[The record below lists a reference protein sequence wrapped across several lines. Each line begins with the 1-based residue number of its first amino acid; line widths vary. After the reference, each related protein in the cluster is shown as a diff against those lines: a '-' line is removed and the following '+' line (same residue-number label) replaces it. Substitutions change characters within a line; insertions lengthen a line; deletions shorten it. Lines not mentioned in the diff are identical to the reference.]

1 MLTFELIIKLSL
13 YTNSTKSKSM
23 PLKIR
28 SRIIVVS
35 LSLILNMTYAQNGI
49 NCHRVDET
57 GIIKKAFDSFEN
69 DLFDYYK
76 FGNDSIKTY
85 RTFLAEVASLSLD
98 LRKLPSSN
106 SIQLA
111 REFKK
116 IADNKNSLWIRLSE
130 YENQEAVKKS
140 SPSTNSKKNEEEVL
154 IFNYRGGFIQCLK
167 NTSDSDDFKEI
178 IDTLEKDGNVST
190 SLISQ
195 RIYYITDKEFCA
207 IEIKNFIAFDI
218 YYSILMVIEKAFK

>member
-1 MLTFELIIKLSL
+1 
-13 YTNSTKSKSM
+13 M

-35 LSLILNMTYAQNGI
+35 LSLLLNMTYAQSVT
-49 NCHRVDET
+49 NCLSVDET
-57 GIIKKAFDSFEN
+57 GIIKRAYDSFEK
-69 DLFDYYK
+69 DLFSYYK

-106 SIQLA
+106 SIQLT

-116 IADNKNSLWIRLSE
+116 AADNKNSLWIKLSE
-130 YENQEAVKKS
+130 YENQVAIKKS
-140 SPSTNSKKNEEEVL
+140 APSTTSKKNEEEIL

-167 NTSDSDDFKEI
+167 NSSDSDDFKEI
-178 IDTLEKDGNVST
+178 VNTLEEDGNVST

-195 RIYYITDKEFCA
+195 RIYYIPDKKFSS

-218 YYSILMVIEKAFK
+218 YFSILMVIEKAFK

>member
-1 MLTFELIIKLSL
+1 
-13 YTNSTKSKSM
+13 M

-28 SRIIVVS
+28 SRIIVLFLIVS
-35 LSLILNMTYAQNGI
+35 PRFTYAQSAN
-49 NCHRVDET
+49 NCLSVDDT
-57 GIIKKAFDSFEN
+57 GIIKRAYESFEN
-69 DLFDYYK
+69 DLFSYYQ

-85 RTFLAEVASLSLD
+85 RTFLAEVASLSIN
-98 LRKLPSSN
+98 LRKLPSDN

-116 IADNKNSLWIRLSE
+116 IADNKNSLWIKLSE

-140 SPSTNSKKNEEEVL
+140 SPTTSGKKEKEVL

-167 NTSDSDDFKEI
+167 NTSDSDDFKDI
-178 IDTLEKDGNVST
+178 VNSLEEDGNVST

-195 RIYYITDKEFCA
+195 KIYYMTDREFSK

-218 YYSILMVIEKAFK
+218 YYSILMVIEKAFG

>member
-1 MLTFELIIKLSL
+1 
-13 YTNSTKSKSM
+13 M

-28 SRIIVVS
+28 SRIIVIC
-35 LSLILNMTYAQNGI
+35 LIISSQLNYAQTKNF
-49 NCHRVDET
+49 CLSVDET
-57 GIIKKAFDSFEN
+57 GIIEKAYKSFEN
-69 DLFDYYK
+69 DLFTYYK

-98 LRKLPSSN
+98 LRKLPSTN

-116 IADNKNSLWIRLSE
+116 IANNKNSLWIKLSE
-130 YENQEAVKKS
+130 YENQEATKKS
-140 SPSTNSKKNEEEVL
+140 GPSTSGKNQEEVL

-167 NTSDSDDFKEI
+167 NTSDSDDFKDI
-178 IDTLEKDGNVST
+178 VNTLEEDGNVST

-195 RIYYITDKEFCA
+195 RIYYIPDKEFCA
-207 IEIKNFIAFDI
+207 IEIKNFIAFDV
-218 YYSILMVIEKAFK
+218 YYSILMVIEKAFG

>member
-1 MLTFELIIKLSL
+1 
-13 YTNSTKSKSM
+13 M

-28 SRIIVVS
+28 SRIIS
-35 LSLILNMTYAQNGI
+35 LLMLLVTMSSYNQSDNPCLS
-49 NCHRVDET
+49 VDES
-57 GIIKKAFDSFEN
+57 GIIQKAFNSFEK
-69 DLFDYYK
+69 DLFTYYN

-98 LRKLPSSN
+98 LRKLPSDG

-116 IADNKNSLWIRLSE
+116 IASSKQSLWIKLSE
-130 YENQEAVKKS
+130 YEKPETAQKS
-140 SPSTNSKKNEEEVL
+140 ATTTSKKNEEEIL

-167 NTSDSDDFKEI
+167 NSSDSSDFSEI
-178 IDTLEKDGNVST
+178 IASLEEDGNIST
-190 SLISQ
+190 SLVSQ
-195 RIYYITDKEFCA
+195 KIYYLLDKDFKTFQV
-207 IEIKNFIAFDI
+207 KNFIAFDI

>member
-1 MLTFELIIKLSL
+1 
-13 YTNSTKSKSM
+13 M

-28 SRIIVVS
+28 FIAILVMVLL
-35 LSLILNMTYAQNGI
+35 LSTFTSYTQTNI
-49 NCHRVDET
+49 NCLSIDGT
-57 GIIKKAFDSFEN
+57 GLSKKAFESFEH
-69 DLFDYYK
+69 DLFSYYK

-106 SIQLA
+106 SIQLT

-116 IADNKNSLWIRLSE
+116 AATSKNSLWVKLSE

-140 SPSTNSKKNEEEVL
+140 YPSTSDKKNEEEIM
-154 IFNYRGGFIQCLK
+154 IFNYRGGLIQCLK
-167 NTSDSDDFKEI
+167 NTSDSDDFREI
-178 IDTLEKDGNVST
+178 INTLEGDGNVST
-190 SLISQ
+190 SLIAQ
-195 RIYYITDKEFCA
+195 RIYYITDREFSA
-207 IEIKNFIAFDI
+207 GQIKKFIAFDI

>member
-1 MLTFELIIKLSL
+1 
-13 YTNSTKSKSM
+13 M

-28 SRIIVVS
+28 SRVIAVYLLFCLQVVHS
-35 LSLILNMTYAQNGI
+35 QFGSHCFNI
-49 NCHRVDET
+49 DET
-57 GIIKKAFDSFEN
+57 GIIKKAYDSFEN
-69 DLFDYYK
+69 DLFSYYK

-85 RTFLAEVASLSLD
+85 RTFLAEVASLSID
-98 LRKLPSSN
+98 LKKLPSSN

-116 IADNKNSLWIRLSE
+116 IADNKNSLWIKLSE
-130 YENQEAVKKS
+130 YENQEAIKKS
-140 SPSTNSKKNEEEVL
+140 SPSATHKKNEEEIL

-178 IDTLEKDGNVST
+178 ISTLEKDGNVST

-195 RIYYITDKEFCA
+195 RIYYIPDKEFCA
-207 IEIKNFIAFDI
+207 IEVKNFIAFDI
-218 YYSILMVIEKAFK
+218 YFSILMVIEKAFK

>member
-1 MLTFELIIKLSL
+1 
-13 YTNSTKSKSM
+13 M

-28 SRIIVVS
+28 SSIIAFVLLLYNIDSFTQTDTPCLV
-35 LSLILNMTYAQNGI
+35 
-49 NCHRVDET
+49 VDET
-57 GIIKKAFDSFEN
+57 GIIQKAFTSFEK
-69 DLFDYYK
+69 DLFNYYS

-98 LRKLPSSN
+98 LRKLPSNS

-116 IADNKNSLWIRLSE
+116 MSNNKNSLWIKLSD
-130 YENQEAVKKS
+130 YEKQETAQKS
-140 SPSTNSKKNEEEVL
+140 ASTPNKKNDEEIL

-167 NTSDSDDFKEI
+167 NTSSSGEFAEI
-178 IDTLEKDGNVST
+178 IKSLEEDGNIST

-195 RIYYITDKEFCA
+195 KIYYLSDEDFKTYQV
-207 IEIKNFIAFDI
+207 KNFIAFDI

>member
-1 MLTFELIIKLSL
+1 
-13 YTNSTKSKSM
+13 M
-23 PLKIR
+23 PLKIG
-28 SRIIVVS
+28 SRTI
-35 LSLILNMTYAQNGI
+35 LLYLLICVNTIYSQSI
-49 NCHRVDET
+49 DNCLRVDDT
-57 GIIKKAFDSFEN
+57 GIIKKAYNSFEK

-76 FGNDSIKTY
+76 FSNDSIKTY

-98 LRKLPSSN
+98 LRKFPSIN

-116 IADNKNSLWIRLSE
+116 NADTKKSLWIKLSE
-130 YENQEAVKKS
+130 YESQEVTKKTS
-140 SPSTNSKKNEEEVL
+140 STTSKKNEKEIL

-167 NTSDSDDFKEI
+167 NTSNSNDFKEI
-178 IDTLEKDGNVST
+178 ITTLENDGNVST

-195 RIYYITDKEFCA
+195 KVYYLIDKEFST
-207 IEIKNFIAFDI
+207 IEVKNFIAFDI